1 MHGSTILCS
10 LFPPSLNMT
19 HLFEGK
25 VKLARNVGRQNHRR
39 PVEIKRVKA
48 LRDGARIDVVPK
60 SLFTIF

>member
-1 MHGSTILCS
+1 
-10 LFPPSLNMT
+10 MT